1 MLSGQLV
8 SLEWLSDQA
17 SVPTLLA
24 LILHTFIDCSFS
36 VEEEKK
42 KSKEHCGLS
51 FLTGTPP

>member
-24 LILHTFIDCSFS
+24 LILHTFNAAFQI
-36 VEEEKK
+36 EEEKK
-42 KSKEHCGLS
+42 KSDETRGLS
-51 FLTGTPP
+51 FCTGVAL